1 MLTLDELY
9 DKMTTTGGNL
19 SHEEWKEFDRLSFE
33 GMVEQ
38 YKEEMKQ
45 E

>member
-1 MLTLDELY
+1 MLTLDELH
-9 DKMTTTGGNL
+9 DKMTLTGGNL
-19 SHEEWKEFDRLSFE
+19 SPEEWDEFEHLSFE

-38 YKEEMKQ
+38 YEKEMKQ